1 MGLECLRN
9 FYKNNQGP
17 YINFKN
23 VCGVE
28 LEIEFMIDEYHFKTI
43 IDRLDKFENRYEIHD
58 YKTGKPKTQ
67 DDLKDDYNYLFIKKQ
82 LNHSMVKIKKLIS
95 IGII

>member
-1 MGLECLRN
+1 MLKK

-28 LEIEFMIDEYHFKTI
+28 LEIEFMIDEYHF
-43 IDRLDKFENRYEIHD
+43 
-58 YKTGKPKTQ
+58 
-67 DDLKDDYNYLFIKKQ
+67 
-82 LNHSMVKIKKLIS
+82 
-95 IGII
+95 